1 MTNTFRTR
9 SLVAAGLLSVCIGLG
24 AAVFSQSRPVANAT
38 VSAED
43 AVQQVL
49 QRGKPAVVEFGAN
62 ACASCR
68 EMKPILAGLARDYRE
83 QLAVVDLDIIKQ
95 PQYIARY
102 KIQLMP
108 TQVFYGADG
117 KELGRHM
124 GKISADEILAR
135 LGVSP
140 VVVHHDQR

>member
-1 MTNTFRTR
+1 MTNSFRTR
-9 SLVAAGLLSVCIGLG
+9 SVVVAGILLLCIGLG
-24 AAVFSQSRPVANAT
+24 IAVYSLSRPAASAM

-49 QRGKPAVVEFGAN
+49 LIGKPAVVEFGAN
-62 ACASCR
+62 ACASFR
-68 EMKPILAGLARDYRE
+68 EMKPILAGLAREHRE
-83 QLAVVDLDIIKQ
+83 QIAVVDLDIVKQ

-124 GKISADEILAR
+124 GKISGDEILAR

-140 VVVHHDQR
+140 VARAP

>member
-1 MTNTFRTR
+1 MTKTFRTR
-9 SLVAAGLLSVCIGLG
+9 SLIAAGLLSVCMGLG
-24 AAVFSQSRPVANAT
+24 AAVYSLSRPVANAT

-49 QRGKPAVVEFGAN
+49 QIGKPAVVEFGAN
-62 ACASCR
+62 ACVACR

-108 TQVFYGADG
+108 TQVFFGADG
-117 KELGRHM
+117 KELGRHL
-124 GKISADEILAR
+124 GKISGNEILAR

-140 VVVHHDQR
+140 AAHAP

>member
-1 MTNTFRTR
+1 MTNPFRTR
-9 SLVAAGLLSVCIGLG
+9 SLVAAGTVILGIGLG
-24 AAVFSQSRPVANAT
+24 TAAYSLSRPAT
-38 VSAED
+38 STTVPAED

-62 ACASCR
+62 ACAACR

-83 QLAVVDLDIIKQ
+83 LIAVVDLDIIKQ

-124 GKISADEILAR
+124 GKISGDEILAR
-135 LGVSP
+135 LSVSP
-140 VVVHHDQR
+140 VARAP